1 MGYHVSGKLMKV
13 TAVVKM
19 SWVCVA
25 GGVSFQHSMVDSICQ
40 SVGFI
45 DKGGVDL
52 QLQMILALVEAMN
65 GLGQGDQRNSN
76 AIA

>member
-1 MGYHVSGKLMKV
+1 MGDHVSGKLMKV

-19 SWVCVA
+19 AWVCVA
-25 GGVSFQHSMVDSICQ
+25 GGVSFQHSMVDGICQ
-40 SVGFI
+40 TVGFI

-52 QLQMILALVEAMN
+52 QLQMNLALIEPVD
-65 GLGQGDQRNSN
+65 GLGQGDQRDAY